1 MGKFV
6 ATGTKVTLNG
16 TDISGSV
23 ARAELVVNSAE
34 VDVTDFGS
42 SGWTE
47 LTGGLK
53 SGSVSLD
60 FHSDFGVGGISNTFN
75 TLLGT
80 IGTVTLIG
88 ANGTAATA
96 TTPLYQAQVLIS
108 SFTPVSGAV
117 RDLST
122 FSVTFPTSGPVTVTG
137 STAAGT
143 AL

>member
-6 ATGTKVTLNG
+6 ATGTTVTFNG

-23 ARAELVVNSAE
+23 ARAELVINAAE

-47 LTGGLK
+47 VIGGLK

-60 FHSDFGVGGISNTFN
+60 FHHDYGVGAVSRTFQD
-75 TLLGT
+75 LVGT
-80 IGTVTLIG
+80 IGTVTLIA
-88 ANGTAATA
+88 ANGTAASSATPKYTA
-96 TTPLYQAQVLIS
+96 TVLVN

-117 RDLST
+117 GDLAT
-122 FSVTFPTSGPVTVTG
+122 FSVTFPTTGPVTYAV
-137 STAAGT
+137 A
-143 AL
+143 